1 MQSMKSKVQSSNASR
16 ASMMSHRSTLG
27 SRMQTPTIS
36 SMLSQSSRFH
46 SQSHRY
52 LGSLRILQ
60 ATLPSIHRH
69 PNRSRNALRC
79 RAAAVGPGPLHVAP
93 VTKFLRFVD
102 ANYIPIALI
111 GAISFG
117 WVFPGPGT
125 LAAARNLQT
134 FSTIGIF
141 IISGILLQ
149 RGEAVA
155 ALRSPVALAF
165 GIISTLF
172 ITPLAAFGVMRLP
185 LHPPE
190 MALGLAVFCCVP
202 TTLSTCVTLSNACKG
217 NSAVALLLVIVTNVL
232 GVFTIPAMLSLV
244 LGGSAAGAA
253 SFNPTALFKSLV
265 KFVLLPL
272 LGGVVLQTTIPGLPQ
287 WRTNNRK
294 LLSYLSTMFL
304 CLVPWMQL
312 SVAAS
317 SNLPL
322 TAQSVA
328 AAAIAGAALHMV
340 FLVFNTL
347 IAGMLRFNG
356 NKKQDVAIRKAVILC
371 TSEKTLPVAVA
382 VVNQL
387 AAAGAGAAAGFAV
400 VPCILA
406 HLLQIAIDSAVVSNW
421 NKKDAE
427 AAAAVAGA

>member
-1 MQSMKSKVQSSNASR
+1 MLQKSTFRHGQC
-16 ASMMSHRSTLG
+16 
-27 SRMQTPTIS
+27 TIS
-36 SMLSQSSRFH
+36 MLLKPNRVRPYASKNVHFPK
-46 SQSHRY
+46 
-52 LGSLRILQ
+52 ILIKRQ
-60 ATLPSIHRH
+60 LSVYRH
-69 PNRSRNALRC
+69 HHRSRNSLFC
-79 RAAAVGPGPLHVAP
+79 RAAAVGPGPLPVAP
-93 VTKFLRFVD
+93 TTKFLRFLD

-111 GAISFG
+111 GSIVFG
-117 WVFPGPGT
+117 WLCPGPGT
-125 LAAARNLQT
+125 FAAARNLQT

-149 RGEAVA
+149 RGEAAA
-155 ALRSPVALAF
+155 ALRSPIAIAF
-165 GIISTLF
+165 GILSTLL

-232 GVFTIPAMLSLV
+232 GVFTIPTMLSLV

-287 WRTNNRK
+287 WRANNRK

-322 TAQSVA
+322 TATSVA
-328 AAAIAGAALHMV
+328 AAAVAGAALHVV

-347 IAGMLRFNG
+347 VAGMLRFNG

-387 AAAGAGAAAGFAV
+387 SAAGAAAGFAV

-406 HLLQIAIDSAVVSNW
+406 HLLQIAIDSAVVSSW
-421 NKKDAE
+421 NKKDAD

>member
-1 MQSMKSKVQSSNASR
+1 
-16 ASMMSHRSTLG
+16 
-27 SRMQTPTIS
+27 
-36 SMLSQSSRFH
+36 
-46 SQSHRY
+46 
-52 LGSLRILQ
+52 
-60 ATLPSIHRH
+60 
-69 PNRSRNALRC
+69 
-79 RAAAVGPGPLHVAP
+79 VGPGPLP
-93 VTKFLRFVD
+93 VPKLAKLLRFLD

-117 WVFPGPGT
+117 WLCPGPGT

-141 IISGILLQ
+141 TISGILLQ
-149 RGEAVA
+149 KGEAVA
-155 ALRSPVALAF
+155 ALRSPVAIAF

-217 NSAVALLLVIVTNVL
+217 NSAIALLLVIVTNVL

-253 SFNPTALFKSLV
+253 SFDPTALFKSLV

-317 SNLPL
+317 SKLAL
-322 TAQSVA
+322 TASSVA
-328 AAAIAGAALHMV
+328 VAAIAGAGLHIV
-340 FLVFNTL
+340 FLVFNTVV
-347 IAGMLRFNG
+347 AGMLRFNG
-356 NKKQDVAIRKAVILC
+356 NRKQDVAIRKAIILC

-387 AAAGAGAAAGFAV
+387 SAAGAGAAAGFAV

-421 NKKDAE
+421 NKQEAD